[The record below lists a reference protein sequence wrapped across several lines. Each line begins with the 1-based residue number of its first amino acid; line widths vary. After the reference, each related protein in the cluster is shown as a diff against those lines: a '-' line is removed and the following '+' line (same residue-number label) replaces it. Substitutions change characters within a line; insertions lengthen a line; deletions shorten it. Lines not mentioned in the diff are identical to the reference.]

1 MKVDILVLA
10 VAAGAACALLTGVV
24 RHFAVRRGLLD
35 VPNARSSHLAATP
48 RGGGLAI
55 VLIATM
61 AFVALAVSGEMRPQL
76 LWVLVGGGGLVAA
89 VGLADDRRPVRA
101 GMRLA
106 VHLLAAVWAV
116 YWLGGLD
123 ELTVGHHALQLGWA
137 GNGLAIL
144 VIMWAL
150 NLFNFM
156 DGIDGIAAS
165 EAVFV
170 TSAVLPSL
178 GWLGVAGG
186 VSAASLLVAGT
197 TLGFL
202 VWNWPPARIFL
213 GDVGSGYLGYL
224 IATLTLASV
233 RDRPESAWIWLILGG
248 LFFVD
253 ATVTVVRRFVSGERV
268 HEAHRTHAYQRLAR
282 RFGHRSVTVALLVI
296 DVCWLLPCALWAALR
311 PSQGAAATV
320 VALTPLVALVVAG
333 GAGRR

>member
-1 MKVDILVLA
+1 MKAETLALA
-10 VAAGAACALLTGVV
+10 VAAAAACALLTGVV
-24 RHFAVRRGLLD
+24 RHFALRRGLLD
-35 VPNARSSHLAATP
+35 VPNARSSHLSATP

-55 VLIATM
+55 VLTASV
-61 AFVALAVSGEMRPQL
+61 AFVALAVSGEMRAQL
-76 LWVLVGGGGLVAA
+76 LWALVGGGGGVAA
-89 VGLADDRRPVRA
+89 VGFADDRRPVPA
-101 GMRLA
+101 GVRLA

-116 YWLGGLD
+116 YWLGGLT
-123 ELTVGHHALQLGWA
+123 ELTVGRHVLRLGWGGDA
-137 GNGLAIL
+137 LAIL

-170 TSAVLPSL
+170 TSAALPSL
-178 GWLGVAGG
+178 AWLDVAGG
-186 VSAASLLVAGT
+186 VSAASLLVAAA

-202 VWNWPPARIFL
+202 PWNWPPARIFL

-233 RDRPESAWIWLILGG
+233 RERPESAWIWLILGG

-253 ATVTVVRRFVSGERV
+253 ATITVVRRFVSGERV
-268 HEAHRTHAYQRLAR
+268 YEAHRTHAYQRLAR
-282 RFGHRSVTVALLVI
+282 RFGHRPVTVALLVI
-296 DVCWLLPCALWAALR
+296 DVSWLLPCALWAALR
-311 PSQGAAATV
+311 PPQAGAATV
-320 VALTPLVALVVAG
+320 VAHAPLVVLVVAA